1 MTPSPRSTLA
11 AVALGALL
19 VTGAAA
25 CGDGPG
31 DGRAAAQSE
40 PTRSSIEVTGATI
53 DWPANPSVAAVR
65 MQVSNPTARDDRLVS
80 VSSPVAGATSIHRS
94 GTDDQGRSTMRPV
107 DGVAIPARSTVTF
120 EPGGL
125 HVMLSDIRED
135 LAVGD
140 QVPLVITFEHAGA
153 VEARAKVVE
162 PGSADGD
169 TGGSHEH

>member
-1 MTPSPRSTLA
+1 MTPQPRSTLA

-19 VTGAAA
+19 VFGAAA
-25 CGDGPG
+25 CSDGS
-31 DGRAAAQSE
+31 GRAGAQPE
-40 PTRSSIEVTGATI
+40 ATPTRVEVVGATI

-65 MQVSNPTARDDRLVS
+65 MQVRNATARDDRLVS
-80 VSSPVAGATSIHRS
+80 VSSSVAASSSIHRS
-94 GTDDQGRSTMRPV
+94 GTDDQGRSTMRSV

-125 HVMLSDIRED
+125 HVMLSDLQED
-135 LAVGD
+135 LAIGD
-140 QVPLVITFEHAGA
+140 EVTLDLTFERAGV